1 MRRILPIIALFSLC
15 GATAQEY
22 IPSYGLERPRSEIR
36 IYPTAEEAAAAGR
49 GDGLK
54 GPSRRGAPPCGAAI
68 CRLHRGWTRCVY

>member
-36 IYPTAEEAAAAGR
+36 IYPTAEEAC
-49 GDGLK
+49 LLYTS
-54 GPSRRGAPPCGAAI
+54 PSPRD
-68 CRLHRGWTRCVY
+68 TR

>member
-1 MRRILPIIALFSLC
+1 MRRILPIITLFSLC

-49 GDGLK
+49 GAF
-54 GPSRRGAPPCGAAI
+54 R
-68 CRLHRGWTRCVY
+68 